1 MKRAFSFSAI
11 LATLLLLAGCGGGSS
26 DNSILDPGGGPLAT
40 PSATTITLLASSPQ
54 FPSDQTGLD
63 TLTLTAI
70 AKDGNN
76 NSVSGV
82 AIVFDAGGDPF
93 ARIDVD
99 STDPV
104 PVTAA
109 AGILTAQ
116 LSNGIGGAVNRTIIV
131 RATDAQSGV
140 SATLP
145 IVVTGTTL
153 TVEGAPALAQNDSA
167 DYTVVLSDSKGN
179 GIPFEQVTVT
189 SATGN
194 TINAS
199 TLITDGTGKVT
210 FTLTA
215 TAAGA
220 DTVTVTALGETTTQ
234 AVSVSN
240 DQFTL
245 TNSSAPVTDI
255 PLAPTTETITL
266 TWTVGGV
273 AQAGQTINFNS
284 TRGTLSAS
292 SAVTNGAG
300 QASVT
305 ISSTTAGPSS
315 ITASNATGTS
325 TTLPIEFVATNPT
338 QISVQAAPFT
348 LGPGQSAEILSIV
361 RDAQDNL
368 VKNQLVNFLILAD
381 DTNGFLTAASAITD
395 SQGRASTFYT
405 GGQSPGAENGVQISA
420 TVSGTAVTA
429 NVSLTV
435 AQSEFDFVIGTGN
448 DIFEPTTASFSK
460 EWNIIVTDSVGNA
473 VQNTP
478 VQVSLRSLN
487 YYKGQ
492 LLLTTTAWV
501 IPQVAPLGPP
511 QQCVDEDGNRNG
523 ILDLVSG
530 MIGTGEDA
538 INGSGQMEAGNV
550 ATVAPVEPDAP
561 ANDPCTTAGSGGTSA
576 EVITNSQGIARVCV
590 IWPQN
595 FSLWVDAQIEA
606 LSTVSGSESSQAQVF
621 RLPALASDMQ
631 NISASPPNQFS
642 PFGTDLDCTIPP
654 PGLPLP

>member
-11 LATLLLLAGCGGGSS
+11 LATLLLIAGCGGGSS
-26 DNSILDPGGGPLAT
+26 DNSILDPGGGPLST

-63 TLTLTAI
+63 TLVLTAI
-70 AKDGNN
+70 AKDANN

-104 PVTAA
+104 PVTGA

-116 LSNGIGGAVNRTIIV
+116 LSNGIGGAVNRTIVV

-140 SATLP
+140 AATLA
-145 IVVTGTTL
+145 IVVSGTTL
-153 TVEGAPALAQNDSA
+153 TIEGAPALAQNDTA
-167 DYTVVLSDSKGN
+167 DYTVVLSDSKGA

-194 TINAS
+194 TITS
-199 TLITDGTGKVT
+199 PTLITDGTGKIT

-220 DTVTVTALGETTTQ
+220 DTVTVTALGETATQ
-234 AVSVSN
+234 AVNVSN
-240 DQFTL
+240 DQFAL

-255 PLAPTTETITL
+255 PLAPTSETITL
-266 TWTVGGV
+266 TWTIGGA
-273 AQAGQTINFNS
+273 AQAGQTINFNA
-284 TRGTLSAS
+284 TRGTLSAA

-300 QASVT
+300 QATVT

-315 ITASNATGTS
+315 ITASNSAGTS
-325 TTLPIEFVATNPT
+325 TTLPIEFVATNPS

-348 LGPGQSAEILSIV
+348 VGLGQSAEILAIV

-368 VKNQLVNFLILAD
+368 VKNQVVNFLILAD
-381 DTNGFLTAASAITD
+381 DTNGFLTAASATTD
-395 SQGRASTFYT
+395 SQGRATTFYT

-420 TVSGTAVTA
+420 TVASVPAVTA
-429 NVSLTV
+429 TVSLTV
-435 AQSEFDFVIGTGN
+435 AQSEFDFIIGTGN
-448 DIFEPTTASFSK
+448 DIFSPTTATHAQ

-473 VQNTP
+473 VENTP

-487 YYKGQ
+487 YYEGQ
-492 LLLTTTAWV
+492 LLLTTTAWI
-501 IPQVAPLGPP
+501 IPTMAPEGPP
-511 QQCVDEDGNRNG
+511 VQCPDEDVNRNG
-523 ILDLVSG
+523 ILDLP
-530 MIGTGEDA
+530 GEDS
-538 INGSGQMEAGNV
+538 NGSGQMEAGNV
-550 ATVAPVEPDAP
+550 ATVAPVLPSAP
-561 ANDPCTTAGSGGTSA
+561 AGDPCTTAGSTGTSA

-621 RLPALASDMQ
+621 RLPALASDLQ
-631 NISASPPNQFS
+631 NISASPPSQFS
-642 PFGTDLDCTIPP
+642 PFGTDLDCATPP